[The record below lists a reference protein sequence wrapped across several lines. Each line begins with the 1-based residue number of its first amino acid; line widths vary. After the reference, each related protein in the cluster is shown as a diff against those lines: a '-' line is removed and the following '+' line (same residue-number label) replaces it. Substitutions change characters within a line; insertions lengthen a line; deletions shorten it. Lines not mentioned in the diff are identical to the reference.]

1 MGLPINW
8 EKLTNMAIWSAFMGM
23 LTLAVGGTVFYWE
36 TGELSESY
44 YAHLEV
50 SETALQDAS
59 KERGFILETLLE
71 LKANQQKA
79 ERRAMVIIGLGGQGS
94 FGTDSSYVR
103 ININSN
109 ASVYAEEKLV
119 KITNLAVEGT
129 PSSDMAVD
137 GTFTN
142 SNSNLKVMFSRR
154 AADDLEIEGRMEVKL
169 EPIIEEEQ

>member
-1 MGLPINW
+1 
-8 EKLTNMAIWSAFMGM
+8 MGM

-50 SETALQDAS
+50 SAAAIQTGS
-59 KERGFILETLLE
+59 RERGLILDALE
-71 LKANQQKA
+71 DLKANQQKA

-94 FGTDSSYVR
+94 FGTDSPYVR

-109 ASVYAEEKLV
+109 ASSYAEESLV
-119 KITNLAVEGT
+119 RITNLAVEGT
-129 PSSDMAVD
+129 PSSDMAID

-154 AADDLEIEGRMEVKL
+154 AADDLEIQGRMEIKL
-169 EPIIEEEQ
+169 EPVIEETQ

>member
-8 EKLTNMAIWSAFMGM
+8 EKLTTMAIWSAFMGM

-50 SETALQDAS
+50 SAAAIQTGS
-59 KERGFILETLLE
+59 RERGLILDALE
-71 LKANQQKA
+71 DLKANQQKA

-94 FGTDSSYVR
+94 FGTDSPYVR

-109 ASVYAEEKLV
+109 ASSYAEESLV
-119 KITNLAVEGT
+119 RITNLAVEGT
-129 PSSDMAVD
+129 PSSDMAID

-154 AADDLEIEGRMEVKL
+154 AADDLEIQGRMEIKL
-169 EPIIEEEQ
+169 EPVIEETQ

>member
-1 MGLPINW
+1 MELKVNW
-8 EKLTNMAIWSAFMGM
+8 ERITTMAVWSALVGVV
-23 LTLAVGGTVFYWE
+23 TLSAGGWVFYQD
-36 TGELSESY
+36 TGELSRSY

-59 KERGFILETLLE
+59 KERGLILEALKE
-71 LKANQQKA
+71 LTANQQKA

-94 FGTDSSYVR
+94 FGTDSPYVR

-109 ASVYAEEKLV
+109 ASSYAEESLV
-119 KITNLAVEGT
+119 RITNLAVEGT
-129 PSSDMAVD
+129 PSSDMAID

-169 EPIIEEEQ
+169 EPVIEETQ